1 MPGGIPSGLC
11 PCPAAPPAALSI
23 PNVTRR
29 TTSGRVH
36 AEAAPLRPP
45 VGRGALLG
53 RAHDRP
59 RAAPVGPRG
68 DPPGEGAL
76 RRLDQHPLLVPR
88 RDLRLVRRAD
98 QRPTPGPPL

>member
-1 MPGGIPSGLC
+1 MPGGIPSGLR

-29 TTSGRVH
+29 PTRGRVH

-59 RAAPVGPRG
+59 RAAPLRARG
-68 DPPGEGAL
+68 HPPGQGAL
-76 RRLDQHPLLVPR
+76 RRLDRHPLLVPGG
-88 RDLRLVRRAD
+88 DLRLVPGTD
-98 QRPTPGPPL
+98 TPALA